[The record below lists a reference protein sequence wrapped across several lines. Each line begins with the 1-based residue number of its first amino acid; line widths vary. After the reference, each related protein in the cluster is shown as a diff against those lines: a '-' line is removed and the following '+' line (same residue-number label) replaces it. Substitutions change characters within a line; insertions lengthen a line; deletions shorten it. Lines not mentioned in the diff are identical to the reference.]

1 MQNLCGID
9 ERYCPLKWRAVL
21 FLLSQFILLPR
32 SITRPYDFV

>member
-21 FLLSQFILLPR
+21 FSPVKFNYFYAKEHHAPL
-32 SITRPYDFV
+32 